1 MAAHGIG
8 RFDIYLDIQMRLNE
22 VTDRKAPLASLGQL
36 FNACN
41 DDSGEVVLIIAD
53 DDGSRSIQEYIL
65 EWCTDRV

>member
-53 DDGSRSIQEYIL
+53 DDGS
-65 EWCTDRV
+65 